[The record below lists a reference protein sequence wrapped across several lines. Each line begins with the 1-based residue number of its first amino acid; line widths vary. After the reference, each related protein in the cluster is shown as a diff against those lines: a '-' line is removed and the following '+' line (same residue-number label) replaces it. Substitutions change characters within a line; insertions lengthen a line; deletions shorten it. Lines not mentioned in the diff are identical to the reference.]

1 MPVLEAEISPDSVS
15 GKLAHLFRKLV
26 MLPLLLASSAWGQ
39 QGDAPS
45 IAVSRGFQ
53 AQPESQPSRHG
64 HHYVVAIGIDHY
76 QNWPVLGTAV
86 SDATGFA
93 KLLTSQFGFEYAAEP
108 LTERSATRDNINS
121 LIDDDLRN
129 RLKPEDDLII
139 FFAGHGTTRNDK
151 VGEETQ
157 STGFLVPF
165 EARASAAKE
174 YWSDYLNIEEFLRK
188 VSSLPSEHI
197 LVILDSCHSGMALGS
212 KFTTS
217 RADTRFQTD
226 MLRKVS
232 RKVITSAQG
241 DQLAADNGPL
251 AAHSLFTGLMMQ
263 GLMTGRADSYSQGFI
278 TSTQLG
284 AYTQHEVGVQEGS
297 KQTPLF
303 GGFDLDG
310 GGELIIPLGAGA
322 AASGSSS
329 KQAATLTPLESS
341 EVAKLKKDDRRYWQD
356 DDPLKNF
363 PAARSATVKLCE
375 SGDGWGCAQ
384 AADSFRKGL
393 GGGMD
398 YTQAVALARKGCQA
412 NVTESCV
419 ILGILYE
426 KGQAIQPDMQSAAR
440 LYRDACAQGN
450 LRGCADLGN
459 LYQLGQGVAQD
470 YAQARN
476 LLHRACD
483 GGEMV
488 GCSNLGL
495 MYANGIGTAKDPA
508 EAFSS
513 YRKACDGGETV
524 GCYNLGIMYQN
535 GVSVERNLTQAVSF
549 YRNACEGG
557 EMRGCAKLGAM
568 YQSGLGVEKDLAE
581 SVRMYARACDG
592 GEMMG
597 CFLLGVDSV
606 EGQGV
611 KQDPVRGASLFR
623 EACDGGNMQGCN
635 NLGVLYET
643 GAGVDK
649 DLSQAM
655 FFYRKACDGGNMTG
669 CQYVGMMYFS
679 GSGVNVDASQGAIFY
694 RRACEGGNTDACE
707 KPKPPK

>member
-1 MPVLEAEISPDSVS
+1 MRRLLQGCAV
-15 GKLAHLFRKLV
+15 
-26 MLPLLLASSAWGQ
+26 LPLLMMGAALGQ
-39 QGDAPS
+39 QGAAPS
-45 IAVSRGFQ
+45 APVSRGFP
-53 AQPESQPSRHG
+53 AQPESEPSRHG

-108 LTERSATRDNINS
+108 LTEHSATRDNINA

-129 RLKPEDDLII
+129 RLKPEDDLVI

-151 VGEETQ
+151 VGDETQ
-157 STGFLVPF
+157 SVGFLVPF
-165 EARASAAKE
+165 EARAPGTNE
-174 YWSDYLNIEEFLRK
+174 HWSDYLNIEEFLRK

-197 LVILDSCHSGMALGS
+197 LVVLDSCHSGMALGS

-217 RADTRFQTD
+217 RADTRFQKD

-263 GLMTGRADSYSQGFI
+263 GLMTGRADSYGQGFI

-322 AASGSSS
+322 AAKGSSGE
-329 KQAATLTPLESS
+329 QADPRTPLESV
-341 EVAKLKKDDRRYWQD
+341 EITKIKKDDRRYWQE

-412 NVTESCV
+412 SVTSSCV

-426 KGQAIQPDMQSAAR
+426 KGQAAQPDKQSAAR
-440 LYRDACAQGN
+440 LYRDACGQGN

-459 LYQLGQGVAQD
+459 LYQLGQGVKQD
-470 YAQARN
+470 YGQAQT
-476 LLHRACD
+476 LFQRACD

-488 GCSNLGL
+488 GCSNLGIL
-495 MYANGIGTAKDPA
+495 DAEGLGGVKDPTAALSFYRKACDGDEMVGCYNLGVLYEEGDSVAKDVVQA
-508 EAFSS
+508 VTLF
-513 YRKACDGGETV
+513 RKACDGGE
-524 GCYNLGIMYQN
+524 
-535 GVSVERNLTQAVSF
+535 
-549 YRNACEGG
+549 
-557 EMRGCAKLGAM
+557 MRGCNKLGLMYDSGTGFAKDNAQAIAM
-568 YQSGLGVEKDLAE
+568 FRRACAGGEVTGCFSLGVKFT
-581 SVRMYARACDG
+581 S
-592 GEMMG
+592 
-597 CFLLGVDSV
+597 
-606 EGQGV
+606 GQGV
-611 KQDPVRGASLFR
+611 ARDGIQAASLFR
-623 EACDGGNMQGCN
+623 TACDGNDMRGCN

-643 GAGVDK
+643 GAGVEK
-649 DLSQAM
+649 DASQAV
-655 FFYRKACDGGNMTG
+655 FFYRKACDGGDMVG
-669 CQYVGMMYFS
+669 CQYAGMMYFA
-679 GSGVNVDASQGAIFY
+679 GSGVKLDASQGVLFY
-694 RRACEGGNTDACE
+694 RRACEGGNADACE
-707 KPKPPK
+707 KPKPSN

>member
-1 MPVLEAEISPDSVS
+1 MGTAL
-15 GKLAHLFRKLV
+15 
-26 MLPLLLASSAWGQ
+26 GQ
-39 QGDAPS
+39 QSAGPTTA
-45 IAVSRGFQ
+45 ASRGFQ
-53 AQPESQPSRHG
+53 AQPESEPSRHG

-129 RLKPEDDLII
+129 RLKPEDDLIV

-165 EARASAAKE
+165 EARAPGTKE

-197 LVILDSCHSGMALGS
+197 LVVLDSCHSGMALGS

-217 RADTRFQTD
+217 RADTRFQAD

-263 GLMTGRADSYSQGFI
+263 GLMTGKADSYGQGFI

-284 AYTQHEVGVQEGS
+284 AFTQHEVGVQEGS

-310 GGELIIPLGAGA
+310 GGELIIPLGAGGA
-322 AASGSSS
+322 AKGSSGNRAD
-329 KQAATLTPLESS
+329 QLTFLESS
-341 EVAKLKKDDRRYWQD
+341 EIAKIKKDERRYWQD

-363 PAARSATVKLCE
+363 PAARSATMKLCE
-375 SGDGWGCAQ
+375 NGDGWGCAQ
-384 AADSFRKGL
+384 SADSFRKGL
-393 GGGMD
+393 GGGTD
-398 YTQAVALARKGCQA
+398 FAQAVALARRGCEA
-412 NVTESCV
+412 GTTISCV
-419 ILGILYE
+419 VLGILYE
-426 KGQAIQPDMQSAAR
+426 KGQAIQPDKQSAAR

-459 LYQLGQGVAQD
+459 LYQLGQGMKQD
-470 YAQARN
+470 YGQAQT
-476 LLHRACD
+476 LFKKACD

-488 GCSNLGL
+488 GCSNLGIL
-495 MYANGIGTAKDPA
+495 AAEGLGGAKDPDGA
-508 EAFSS
+508 RSL
-513 YRKACDGGETV
+513 YRKACDGGEMV
-524 GCYNLGIMYQN
+524 GCYNLGVLYED
-535 GVSVERNLTQAVSF
+535 G
-549 YRNACEGG
+549 
-557 EMRGCAKLGAM
+557 
-568 YQSGLGVEKDLAE
+568 E
-581 SVRMYARACDG
+581 SVSKDVAVAETLFRKACDG
-592 GEMMG
+592 GEMRSCNKLGLMYDSGEGMTKDAAQAVAMYRRACSGGEPTG
-597 CFLLGVDSV
+597 CFSLGTKFTS
-606 EGQGV
+606 GQGV
-611 KQDPVRGASLFR
+611 ARDGLQAASLFR
-623 EACDGGNMQGCN
+623 TACDGSDMRGCN

-643 GAGVDK
+643 GAGVEK
-649 DLSQAM
+649 DASQAV
-655 FFYRKACDGGNMTG
+655 FFYRKACDGGDMVG
-669 CQYVGMMYFS
+669 CQYAGMMYFS
-679 GSGVNVDASQGAIFY
+679 GSGVKMDASQGVLFY
-694 RRACEGGNTDACE
+694 RRACEGGDAAACE
-707 KPKPPK
+707 KPKP

>member
-1 MPVLEAEISPDSVS
+1 MASLLRASAI
-15 GKLAHLFRKLV
+15 F
-26 MLPLLLASSAWGQ
+26 PLLLVGVALGQ
-39 QGDAPS
+39 QGAAP
-45 IAVSRGFQ
+45 AAKVSRGFQ
-53 AQPESQPSRHG
+53 VQPESEPSRHG

-76 QNWPVLGTAV
+76 ENWPVLGTAV

-93 KLLTSQFGFEYAAEP
+93 KLLTGQFGFEYAAEP
-108 LTERSATRDNINS
+108 LTEKSATRDNINS

-165 EARASAAKE
+165 EARAPGAKE

-197 LVILDSCHSGMALGS
+197 LVVLDSCHSGMALGS

-251 AAHSLFTGLMMQ
+251 VAHSLFTGLMMQ
-263 GLMTGRADSYSQGFI
+263 GLMTGKADSYGQGFI

-284 AYTQHEVGVQEGS
+284 AFTQHEVAVQEGS

-322 AASGSSS
+322 VGKGSSG
-329 KQAATLTPLESS
+329 KRADQLTFLENS
-341 EVAKLKKDDRRYWQD
+341 EIAKIKKDDRRYWQD

-363 PAARSATVKLCE
+363 PAARSATMKLCE
-375 SGDGWGCAQ
+375 NGDGWGCAQ

-398 YTQAVALARKGCQA
+398 YAQAVALARKGCEA
-412 NVTESCV
+412 GTTTSCV
-419 ILGILYE
+419 VLGILYE
-426 KGQAIQPDMQSAAR
+426 KGQAIQPDKQSAAL
-440 LYRDACAQGN
+440 LYREACAQGN

-459 LYQLGQGVAQD
+459 LFQLGQGVKQD
-470 YAQARN
+470 YGQAQA
-476 LLHRACD
+476 LFKKACD

-488 GCSNLGL
+488 GCSNLGIL
-495 MYANGIGTAKDPA
+495 DAEGLGGARDPDGA
-508 EAFSS
+508 RGL
-513 YRKACDGGETV
+513 YRKACDGGEMV
-524 GCYNLGIMYQN
+524 GCYNLGVLYEN
-535 GVSVERNLTQAVSF
+535 GESVGKDGAMAGTLFRK
-549 YRNACEGG
+549 ACDGG
-557 EMRGCAKLGAM
+557 EMRGCNKLGLMFDSGEGMAKDAAQAVAM
-568 YQSGLGVEKDLAE
+568 Y
-581 SVRMYARACDG
+581 RRACAG
-592 GEMMG
+592 GEATG
-597 CFLLGVDSV
+597 CFSLGDKFMS
-606 EGQGV
+606 GQGV
-611 KQDPVRGASLFR
+611 ARDGVQAASLFR
-623 EACDGGNMQGCN
+623 TACDGSDMRGCN

-643 GAGVDK
+643 GAGVEK
-649 DLSQAM
+649 DASQAV
-655 FFYRKACDGGNMTG
+655 FFYRKACDGGDMLG
-669 CQYVGMMYFS
+669 CQYAGMMYFS
-679 GSGVNVDASQGAIFY
+679 GSGVKMDASQGALFF
-694 RRACEGGNTDACE
+694 RRACEGGLAAACE
-707 KPKPPK
+707 KAKP

>member
-1 MPVLEAEISPDSVS
+1 LSIEQGFPPNAFS
-15 GKLAHLFRKLV
+15 GKGAILV
-26 MLPLLLASSAWGQ
+26 KTSAIFLLLLTSTALGQ
-39 QGDAPS
+39 QAGAPS
-45 IAVSRGFQ
+45 AAVSRGFQ
-53 AQPESQPSRHG
+53 AQPEGEPSRHG

-76 QNWPVLGTAV
+76 RNWPVLGTAV

-93 KLLTSQFGFEYAAEP
+93 RLLTSQFGFEYAAEP
-108 LTERSATRDNINS
+108 LTEKSATRDNINS

-151 VGEETQ
+151 VGDETQ
-157 STGFLVPF
+157 SSGFLVPF
-165 EARASAAKE
+165 EARAPGAIDF
-174 YWSDYLNIEEFLRK
+174 WSDYLNIEEFLRK

-217 RADTRFQTD
+217 RADTRFQND

-232 RKVITSAQG
+232 RTVITSAQG

-251 AAHSLFTGLMMQ
+251 AEHSLFTGLMMQ
-263 GLMTGRADSYSQGFI
+263 GLITGRADGYGQGFI
-278 TSTQLG
+278 TATQLG

-310 GGELIIPLGAGA
+310 GGELIIPLGAGV

-329 KQAATLTPLESS
+329 KQNGLLTLLEST
-341 EVAKLKKDDRRYWQD
+341 EVARIKQDDRRYWQND
-356 DDPLKNF
+356 NPLKNF
-363 PAARSATVKLCE
+363 PAARSATIKLCE

-384 AADSFRKGL
+384 AAESLRKGL

-398 YTQAVALARKGCQA
+398 YAQAVALARKGCQA
-412 NVTESCV
+412 SVTVSCV
-419 ILGILYE
+419 VLGILYE
-426 KGQAIQPDMQSAAR
+426 SGQTIQPDKQSAAR

-459 LYQLGQGVAQD
+459 LYRLGQGVPQD
-470 YAQARN
+470 HALARG
-476 LLHRACD
+476 LFKKACD

-488 GCSNLGL
+488 GCSNVGL
-495 MYANGIGTAKDPA
+495 MDANGIGAARNSA
-508 EAFSS
+508 EAFTFYS
-513 YRKACDGGETV
+513 KACDGGETV

-535 GVSVERNLTQAVSF
+535 GDGVGKDATQALSF
-549 YRNACEGG
+549 YRKACDGG

-568 YQSGLGVEKDLAE
+568 YQSGSGVERDLAQ
-581 SVRMYARACDG
+581 SVGMYARACDG

-606 EGQGV
+606 EGLGG
-611 KQDPVRGASLFR
+611 KQDSARGASLFR
-623 EACDGGNMQGCN
+623 EACDGGEMQGCN
-635 NLGVLYET
+635 NLGVMYET
-643 GAGVDK
+643 GAGVEK
-649 DLSQAM
+649 DPSQAM
-655 FFYRKACDGGNMTG
+655 FFYRKACEGGDMVG
-669 CQYVGMMYFS
+669 CQYVGMMYMS
-679 GSGVNVDASQGAIFY
+679 GSGVKTDASQGALFF
-694 RRACEGGNTDACE
+694 RKACEGGNADACE
-707 KPKPPK
+707 KPKPSK

>member
-1 MPVLEAEISPDSVS
+1 MASLLRACAI
-15 GKLAHLFRKLV
+15 
-26 MLPLLLASSAWGQ
+26 LPLLTMGAALGQ
-39 QGDAPS
+39 QVAAPS
-45 IAVSRGFQ
+45 AAVSRGFQ
-53 AQPESQPSRHG
+53 AQPESEPNRHG
-64 HHYVVAIGIDHY
+64 H

-93 KLLTSQFGFEYAAEP
+93 KLLTSQFGFEYAVEP
-108 LTERSATRDNINS
+108 LTEKSATRDNINS

-151 VGEETQ
+151 VGDETQ
-157 STGFLVPF
+157 SVGFLVPF
-165 EARASAAKE
+165 EARASASKE

-197 LVILDSCHSGMALGS
+197 LVVLDSCHSGMALGS

-217 RADTRFQTD
+217 RADTRFQQD

-263 GLMTGRADSYSQGFI
+263 GLMTGRADSYKQGFI

-322 AASGSSS
+322 AESSS
-329 KQAATLTPLESS
+329 SDKQADPLTPLETS
-341 EVAKLKKDDRRYWQD
+341 EVAKIRTDDRRYWQD

-398 YTQAVALARKGCQA
+398 YTQAVVLARKGCQA
-412 NVTESCV
+412 NVAVSCV
-419 ILGILYE
+419 TLGILYE
-426 KGQAIQPDMQSAAR
+426 KGQTIQPDKQSAAR
-440 LYRDACAQGN
+440 LYRDACAQSN

-470 YAQARN
+470 YRQAKT
-476 LLHRACD
+476 LFQKACD

-488 GCSNLGL
+488 GCSNLGIL
-495 MYANGIGTAKDPA
+495 DADGLVGAKDPA
-508 EAFSS
+508 AALSF
-513 YRKACDGGETV
+513 YRKACDGNEMV
-524 GCYNLGIMYQN
+524 GCYNLGVLYEV
-535 GVSVERNLTQAVSF
+535 GDSVARDAAQAVTLF
-549 YRNACEGG
+549 RKACGGG
-557 EMRGCAKLGAM
+557 EMRGCSKLGLMYDSGTGLVKDNAQAVAM
-568 YQSGLGVEKDLAE
+568 Y
-581 SVRMYARACDG
+581 RRACDG
-592 GEMMG
+592 GEVSG
-597 CFLLGVDSV
+597 CFSLGLKFMS
-606 EGQGV
+606 GQGV
-611 KQDPVRGASLFR
+611 AQNGVQAASLFR
-623 EACDGGNMQGCN
+623 TVCDGSDMRGCN
-635 NLGVLYET
+635 NLGVMYET
-643 GAGVDK
+643 GAGVEK
-649 DLSQAM
+649 DASQAV
-655 FFYRKACDGGNMTG
+655 FFYRKACDGGDMVG
-669 CQYVGMMYFS
+669 CQYAGMMYFT
-679 GSGVNVDASQGAIFY
+679 GSGVKMDASQGALFY
-694 RRACEGGNTDACE
+694 RKACEGGDADACE
-707 KPKPPK
+707 KPKPSN

>member
-1 MPVLEAEISPDSVS
+1 MAGLYQASAILPILMIGAA
-15 GKLAHLFRKLV
+15 LA
-26 MLPLLLASSAWGQ
+26 Q
-39 QGDAPS
+39 QAPAPS
-45 IAVSRGFQ
+45 MPVSRGFQ
-53 AQPESQPSRHG
+53 AQAESDPSRHG

-108 LTERSATRDNINS
+108 LTEKSATRDNINS

-157 STGFLVPF
+157 SVGFLVPF
-165 EARASAAKE
+165 EARAPGTNE
-174 YWSDYLNIEEFLRK
+174 HWSDYLNIEEFLRK

-197 LVILDSCHSGMALGS
+197 LVVLDSCHSGMALGN

-217 RADTRFQTD
+217 RADTRFQAD

-251 AAHSLFTGLMMQ
+251 ASHSLFTGLMMQ
-263 GLMTGRADSYSQGFI
+263 GLMTGRADSYNQGFI
-278 TSTQLG
+278 TATQLG

-322 AASGSSS
+322 AASGSSG
-329 KQAATLTPLESS
+329 KRNGWLTPLEAS
-341 EVAKLKKDDRRYWQD
+341 EVAKIKSNDRRYWQD

-363 PAARSATVKLCE
+363 PAARSATIKLCD

-398 YTQAVALARKGCQA
+398 YTRAVELARKGCQGS
-412 NVTESCV
+412 VTEACV

-426 KGQAIQPDMQSAAR
+426 KGQAIEPDKQSAAR

-459 LYQLGQGVAQD
+459 LYQSGAGVPQD
-470 YAQARN
+470 YAQARS
-476 LLHRACD
+476 LFHKACD

-495 MYANGIGTAKDPA
+495 MDANGIGSARDPA
-508 EAFSS
+508 QAFSF
-513 YRKACDGGETV
+513 YRKACVGGETA
-524 GCYNLGIMYQN
+524 GCYNLGILYQN
-535 GVSVERNLTQAVSF
+535 GDSVGKDVTQAVSF
-549 YRNACEGG
+549 YRKACEGG
-557 EMRGCAKLGAM
+557 EMRGCAKLGVM
-568 YQSGLGVEKDLAE
+568 YQSGSGVAKDLVQSAG
-581 SVRMYARACDG
+581 MYARACDG

-611 KQDPVRGASLFR
+611 KQDSARGASLFR
-623 EACDGGNMQGCN
+623 EACDGGEMQGCN

-643 GAGVDK
+643 GAGVEK
-649 DLSQAM
+649 DAAQAV
-655 FFYRKACDGGNMTG
+655 FFYRKSCDGGHMQGCEYEGMMYSSGQGVAQDEALAAGLYRRACDGGN
-669 CQYVGMMYFS
+669 
-679 GSGVNVDASQGAIFY
+679 AE
-694 RRACEGGNTDACE
+694 ACGLL
-707 KPKPPK
+707 KPVH